1 MKKLLFLFVMMLGL
15 SLSSCGGHSET
26 TTEVIDTPEVVTD
39 SVMPVDTLVVDTVAV
54 DSVM

>member
-15 SLSSCGGHSET
+15 GLSSCGGHSET